1 MAKLNPIINQ
11 APKNLDVPE
20 FNKKEIVKIIHETV
34 GAGGGGSGSTDVPVY
49 NASLEEKEG
58 KITVSME
65 EADRNDVFEHRYP
78 VIGMK
83 LTETEDERVETYVLY
98 FRIRQHF
105 IEEGVVIYDLW
116 DSDTDEYTIAHL
128 NLIFMWDGDDAK
140 VTLDNVDIQLVKI
153 LPVDGSD
160 VMSQDQETLQE
171 IYQKQP
177 DILLVDAG
185 SDGEQSYKKQE
196 FANGNLTYSCLIDSF
211 IIVVSITED
220 VSATPNVY
228 SITIDRYDL
237 TTLKVSNQ

>member
-49 NASLEEKEG
+49 NASLEEKDG

-140 VTLDNVDIQLVKI
+140 VTLDSEDIQLVKI

-160 VMSQDQETLQE
+160 VVSQDQETLQK

-185 SDGEQSYKKQE
+185 NEGIQSYKKQE
-196 FANGNLTYSCLIDSF
+196 LANGNLTYSCLIDSF
-211 IIVVSITED
+211 IVVVSITD
-220 VSATPNVY
+220 DLSAVSDIY

-237 TTLKVSNQ
+237 TSLKVSNQ